1 MNAVNNKNRLS
12 IILVIG
18 VIWLLLIIGKSLDAP
33 GLLDWERNTSDPG
46 KLAFTTAI
54 TESTTASVTAQV
66 ATTATQ
72 ATGASAQAVAQASTG
87 DAEKGKET
95 FTGTCAACHG
105 QEGKGVKGLGKDMT
119 VSAFIAGLSD
129 PDLLAF
135 IKKGRAPGEPLNTTG
150 VLMPPKG
157 GNPAMTDEQL
167 LNVIAFI
174 RTINNSA
181 GTAPA
186 ASVAAPVSA
195 TVSVS
200 TTQVVTSAQP
210 ATMTMAMTNSISNS
224 TSVTSTAAQAMTQT
238 GGTKAT
244 ATLYTPNVKYQLQTH
259 IGHEGMTYVGV
270 GGAIDK
276 AINPQL
282 NAKPGDVVQITLVNG
297 DGAEH
302 DVSFPDFNST
312 SSRVIG
318 LGASTVIV
326 FKVDKTGTFAY
337 FCTMPGHR
345 QAGMEGK
352 FVVGDAAQN
361 VATAPAAASVVRAPT
376 DIPAPIGNRPAT
388 TVRVDLKTVEVV
400 GQLADGATYNFWT
413 FDGKVPGPFLRVR
426 QGDTVELH
434 LTNDANSHM
443 VHSIDLHAVTG
454 PGGGAAIMQVPPG
467 QEKSFTFQALNPG
480 LYVYHC
486 ATAMVANHIS
496 NGMYGLIL
504 VEPPGGLPA
513 VDREFYVM
521 QGEVYTKEP
530 YGQHGALEFSVE
542 KLLAERPEYF
552 TFNGEAK
559 ALTLDANALHAQ
571 VGQTVRLFFGVGGPN
586 FTSSFHVIG
595 EIFDRVYDQASLTAP
610 PLTNVQ
616 TTLVPPGGATMV
628 EFKLEVP
635 GRYILVDHALSRME
649 RGLMGF
655 LFADGAA
662 NPAVFHEGPAK

>member
-1 MNAVNNKNRLS
+1 MLMNAVNNKNSLS

-18 VIWLLLIIGKSLDAP
+18 ALWLLLIIGKSLDPPA
-33 GLLDWERNTSDPG
+33 LLDWERNTSDPG
-46 KLAFTTAI
+46 KLAPAVAI
-54 TESTTASVTAQV
+54 TTSTTSSLTAQV

-72 ATGASAQAVAQASTG
+72 ATAASAQAVAQAATG
-87 DAEKGKET
+87 DAEKGKEI
-95 FTGTCAACHG
+95 FGGTCVACHG
-105 QEGKGVKGLGKDMT
+105 PEGKGVKGLGKDMT
-119 VSAFIAGLSD
+119 VSTFIAGLSD
-129 PDLLAF
+129 SDLLAF
-135 IKKGRAPGEPLNTTG
+135 IKKGRPPGDPLNTTG

-167 LNVIAFI
+167 QNVIAFI
-174 RTINNSA
+174 RTINKPTGS
-181 GTAPA
+181 APA
-186 ASVAAPVSA
+186 AGAAAQVSSTA
-195 TVSVS
+195 SVS

-210 ATMTMAMTNSISNS
+210 ATMTMAMTTSA
-224 TSVTSTAAQAMTQT
+224 SVTSTTAQAMTQT

-244 ATLYTPNVKYQLQTH
+244 ATLYTPNVQYELHTN

-270 GGAIDK
+270 GGAIDGK
-276 AINPQL
+276 INPQL

-302 DVSFPDFNST
+302 DVSFPDFNTT
-312 SSRVIG
+312 SSHVTG

-352 FVVGDAAQN
+352 LVVGGAAQN
-361 VATAPAAASVVRAPT
+361 APATPTAASVVRPPT
-376 DIPAPIGNRPAT
+376 EIPAPIGNRAAT

-400 GQLADGATYNFWT
+400 GQLADGATYTFWT
-413 FDGKVPGPFLRVR
+413 FGGKVPGPFLRVR

-434 LTNDANSHM
+434 LANDANSHM

-513 VDREFYVM
+513 VDHEFYVM
-521 QGEVYTKEP
+521 QGEIYTKEA
-530 YGQHGALEFSVE
+530 YGQHGALEFSVD
-542 KLLAERPEYF
+542 KLLAEQPEFF
-552 TFNGEAK
+552 TFNGAAK
-559 ALTLDANALHAQ
+559 ALTTDANALHAQ
-571 VGQTVRLFFGVGGPN
+571 VGQSVRIFFGVGGPN

-595 EIFDRVYDQASLTAP
+595 EIFDRVYDQASLTSP

-662 NPAVFHEGPAK
+662 NPTVFHEGPAK